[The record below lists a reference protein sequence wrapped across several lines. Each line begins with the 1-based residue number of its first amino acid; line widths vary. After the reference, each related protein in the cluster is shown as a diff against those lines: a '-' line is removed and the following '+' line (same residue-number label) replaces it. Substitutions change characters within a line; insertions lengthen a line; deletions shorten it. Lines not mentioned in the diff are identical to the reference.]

1 MAKQLTILFWGF
13 IYGEVIGYVLSALS
27 GSPFEP
33 LQSGLIAM
41 VGGFIAVNCL
51 VVASVFCYSITVLLK
66 TKFSSFRSIS
76 TLLWGN
82 ISPEMISRANGV
94 STWLVMNR

>member
-33 LQSGLIAM
+33 LQSGLIAIM
-41 VGGFIAVNCL
+41 
-51 VVASVFCYSITVLLK
+51 YH
-66 TKFSSFRSIS
+66 
-76 TLLWGN
+76 
-82 ISPEMISRANGV
+82 E
-94 STWLVMNR
+94 

>member
-13 IYGEVIGYVLSALS
+13 IYGEVIGYVLS

-51 VVASVFCYSITVLLK
+51 LAFVKSPKKATK
-66 TKFSSFRSIS
+66 TDK
-76 TLLWGN
+76 
-82 ISPEMISRANGV
+82 
-94 STWLVMNR
+94 

>member
-51 VVASVFCYSITVLLK
+51 LPLDRSQLYCVVRSHLK
-66 TKFSSFRSIS
+66 
-76 TLLWGN
+76 
-82 ISPEMISRANGV
+82 
-94 STWLVMNR
+94 

>member
-1 MAKQLTILFWGF
+1 MAKQFTILFWGF

-33 LQSGLIAM
+33 LQSSLIAI

-51 VVASVFCYSITVLLK
+51 LDFVKSQKKATK
-66 TKFSSFRSIS
+66 TDK
-76 TLLWGN
+76 
-82 ISPEMISRANGV
+82 
-94 STWLVMNR
+94 

>member
-33 LQSGLIAM
+33 LLLSSKWADRNGRWLYRRK
-41 VGGFIAVNCL
+41 L
-51 VVASVFCYSITVLLK
+51 PTRFC
-66 TKFSSFRSIS
+66 
-76 TLLWGN
+76 
-82 ISPEMISRANGV
+82 
-94 STWLVMNR
+94 

>member
-51 VVASVFCYSITVLLK
+51 LAFVKSPRKATK
-66 TKFSSFRSIS
+66 TDK
-76 TLLWGN
+76 
-82 ISPEMISRANGV
+82 
-94 STWLVMNR
+94 

>member
-1 MAKQLTILFWGF
+1 MRGVVKWQNNLQFFFGAF

-51 VVASVFCYSITVLLK
+51 LAFVK
-66 TKFSSFRSIS
+66 
-76 TLLWGN
+76 
-82 ISPEMISRANGV
+82 SPKKRQQN
-94 STWLVMNR
+94 

>member
-51 VVASVFCYSITVLLK
+51 LLGAILVDCRRYLSSIFRNFAHYDKKANVFLKSYGQICIIK
-66 TKFSSFRSIS
+66 TKTFI
-76 TLLWGN
+76 
-82 ISPEMISRANGV
+82 
-94 STWLVMNR
+94 